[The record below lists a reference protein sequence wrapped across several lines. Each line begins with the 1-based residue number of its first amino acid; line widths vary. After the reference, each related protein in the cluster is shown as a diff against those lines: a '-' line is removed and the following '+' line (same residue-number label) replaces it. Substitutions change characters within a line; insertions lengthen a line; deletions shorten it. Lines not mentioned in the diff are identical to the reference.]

1 MRSDDVRLLF
11 DHLYFVRDRVLDA
24 TRAAPEAFAATDGPT
39 LRALHATLV
48 HELDVEWSWRERLD
62 SDHPTSFD
70 EATEELTVDD
80 LPTIDALAA
89 RWAED
94 EAAMRDWI
102 ARLGDDGMAGSCRA
116 EDPPRHPMWFHLA
129 HLYTHAIQ
137 QFADAATI
145 LTAAGQ
151 SPGELDFLDFVE
163 ERLDGRRDGG
173 S

>member
-1 MRSDDVRLLF
+1 MRSDDVIHLLS
-11 DHLYFVRDRVLDA
+11 HLYFVRDRILDA
-24 TRAAPEAFAATDGPT
+24 ARAAPEAFAAQDAPT
-39 LRALHATLV
+39 IRGLHATLV

-62 SDHPTSFD
+62 SEHPTSFD
-70 EATEELTVDD
+70 DAVEELTVDD
-80 LPTIDALAA
+80 LPTVDALAA

-102 ARLGDDGMAGSCRA
+102 ARLGDAGLAGSCHA
-116 EDPPRHPMWFHLA
+116 EDPPRHPMWFHIA
-129 HLYTHAIQ
+129 HLYSHAIQ
-137 QFADAATI
+137 QFADAATL

-163 ERLDGRRDGG
+163 VRLDGRAEGG